1 MRRTLR
7 ARQQLF
13 MEGDEQTHVYLVK
26 TGAVCLYRMLR
37 NGRRQVV
44 GFKLPGDFVALGA
57 DPHYRCYAEAI
68 GPTELRSFQTWAF
81 HAAAALNARFMLR
94 LYEAVGR
101 DLTRSQEQ
109 AVSVGKR
116 DADGSVAAF
125 LLSVAGR
132 LLPGEGRGTMSLPMS
147 RADIADY
154 LGLSLETVSRVF
166 TGFKRLGFISLR
178 GRRGVQLVDRA
189 ALRAVADAGGDNGAP
204 ARLLN

>member
-13 MEGDEQTHVYLVK
+13 MEGDAQTHVYLVK

-44 GFKLPGDFVALGA
+44 GFKLPGEFIALGSEA
-57 DPHYRCYAEAI
+57 RYRCCAESI

-81 HAAAALNARFMLR
+81 HAAAALDSRFMLK
-94 LYEAVGR
+94 LYEAVAK
-101 DLTRSQEQ
+101 DLARTQEQ
-109 AVSVGKR
+109 AVSVGQR
-116 DADGSVAAF
+116 GADGSVAAF
-125 LLSVAGR
+125 LLSLTGR
-132 LLPGEGRGTMSLPMS
+132 SLLTDGRGTLSLPMS

-166 TGFKRLGFISLR
+166 TGFKRLGFIALR
-178 GRRGVQLVDRA
+178 GRRGVRLIEHA
-189 ALRAVADAGGDNGAP
+189 ALRAIADAGGDNRSP
-204 ARLLN
+204 PRLLN